1 MRSDEATMGFQ
12 FAPAELTAPAP
23 SAALLERVNG
33 AKRVRTR
40 TPLLALLAVAGI
52 AAAYPL
58 YALLAFP
65 LRADLPG
72 LPPLWFAAIGLLW
85 LGGCVLPLA
94 RALLPA
100 RRQVL
105 PDAAAAGRAALLTAA
120 ALIAVGLLLTVD
132 APQTLVPPRTW
143 GAFAH
148 YWWHCIS
155 FGMRIEIP
163 AVVAGAIA
171 LRPLAPIGPGRLGA
185 AVGAAGG
192 ALAGLTLHGLCPF
205 GGALH
210 VGLAHGG
217 GIVVGALLG
226 AAAVRILAALP
237 TKR

>member
-1 MRSDEATMGFQ
+1 MRSDDAAMGFD
-12 FAPAELTAPAP
+12 FAPAALPAPAP
-23 SAALLERVNG
+23 SAALLGRVNG

-40 TPLLALLAVAGI
+40 TPLLALLAVGGV

-105 PDAAAAGRAALLTAA
+105 PDAASAGRAALLTAA
-120 ALIAVGLLLTVD
+120 ALVAVGLLLTVD
-132 APQTLVPPRTW
+132 GPQTTVPPRTW
-143 GAFAH
+143 DAFAH

-155 FGMRIEIP
+155 FGMRIVIP
-163 AVVAGAIA
+163 AVVASAIA
-171 LRPLAPIGPGRLGA
+171 LRRLAAAGPARLGA
-185 AVGAAGG
+185 AGGAAGG

-217 GIVVGALLG
+217 GVVIGALLG
-226 AAAVRILAALP
+226 AGAVWILSALP
-237 TKR
+237 GKR